1 MNEFLITNGQ
11 GNARRSDGDADPT
24 PSPVTRGNNYKTIHR
39 NHRIFPLTLL
49 TLLSSLLPPF
59 PPPLTLLHPP
69 RHGDSLP
76 HQGFRLLV
84 CLRILGRDVRKA
96 LGPEAERRRRTIK
109 ARRAG
114 THRGEGGGGGEGP
127 GEAGGRP
134 RGPNIPSKSGSRLR
148 FSPSSSPPRIHLHP
162 KMESFSIESNHK
174 ETKMA
179 QPSPIRRRKK
189 GRVTRASFP
198 PARAPSRDS
207 VVQ

>member
-1 MNEFLITNGQ
+1 ME
-11 GNARRSDGDADPT
+11 T
-24 PSPVTRGNNYKTIHR
+24 PSLTRVSASWSACESLGVTCARLSGPKPKGAAEQLKRGGQAPTGAK
-39 NHRIFPLTLL
+39 
-49 TLLSSLLPPF
+49 
-59 PPPLTLLHPP
+59 
-69 RHGDSLP
+69 
-76 HQGFRLLV
+76 
-84 CLRILGRDVRKA
+84 
-96 LGPEAERRRRTIK
+96 
-109 ARRAG
+109 
-114 THRGEGGGGGEGP
+114 GEGGEGP

-179 QPSPIRRRKK
+179 QASPIRRRKK